1 MPIGLIG
8 GSGLYNIEGFQTRE
22 EISLSTPYGPPSSV
36 YMRGTLDGTELIFL
50 ARHGIP
56 HRVAP
61 HKVNYRA
68 NMWGFKSLGV
78 EKIIS
83 ISAVGGINSSMKPG
97 SVVIPDQIIDMTMG
111 ARASTFYDEEKIVH
125 VDFTHPYCAGL
136 RGVLIRA
143 SGTIGLPVEENG
155 TYICVNGPRL
165 ETAKEIH
172 FFSLIGADVVG
183 MTAMPEAVLAR
194 ELEMCYAG
202 ISVVTNY
209 AAGIS
214 DARLTTG
221 EVVETM
227 RNSLDAIKSLL
238 RAAFPLVPDYRA
250 CECKDALKDT
260 GM

>member
-1 MPIGLIG
+1 MTIGLIG
-8 GSGLYNIEGFQTRE
+8 GSGLHDIEGFETRE
-22 EISLSTPYGPPSSV
+22 EISLSTPYGLPSSI
-36 YMRGTLDGTELIFL
+36 YRRGTLDGTELIFL

-56 HRVAP
+56 HRFAP
-61 HKVNYRA
+61 HKINYRA
-68 NMWGFKSLGV
+68 NIWGFKSLGV
-78 EKIIS
+78 ERIIS
-83 ISAVGGINSSMKPG
+83 VSAVGGINSAIRPG
-97 SVVIPDQIIDMTMG
+97 SVVFPDQIIDMTMG
-111 ARASTFYDEEKIVH
+111 GRASTFYDEERIVH

-136 RGVLIRA
+136 RGGLRQA
-143 SGTIGLPVEENG
+143 AGAIGLPVEENG

-165 ETAKEIH
+165 ETAGEIH
-172 FFSLIGADVVG
+172 FFSSIGADVVG

-194 ELEMCYAG
+194 ELEICYAG

-214 DARLTTG
+214 GSRLTTS

-238 RAAFPLVPDYRA
+238 RATFPLVPDCRL
-250 CECKDALKDT
+250 CECKDALKDA